1 MLEIIVDPLLP
12 IIIIVAGIIGLAYGI
27 NKLMRSKEDES
38 DLLKYL
44 ALATSIVV
52 GVVNLIAIFEAAIDT
67 TPPDVTVHWLTIL
80 VIFLAGTSM
89 LAEPLKNTP
98 LAAVIAVI
106 AFGALAGLFLLFAA
120 IDGDIYN
127 VDIVGIVEF
136 PLWLIILTIVI
147 IVGLI
152 FLVTLFTEFTIDRIL
167 QLISW
172 APAVIILSV
181 ILLIQGILILIIP
194 DPAGIWYF
202 FTT

>member
-1 MLEIIVDPLLP
+1 MLEFIVDPLLP
-12 IIIIVAGIIGLAYGI
+12 IIIIVAGLIGLGYGI
-27 NKLMRSKEDES
+27 NKLMKSKEHES

-44 ALATSIVV
+44 ALATSIVI
-52 GVVNLIAIFEAAIDT
+52 GIVNLIAIFEAFIDT

-89 LAEPLKNTP
+89 LAEPLQDTP

-106 AFGALAGLFLLFAA
+106 AFGALAGILLAFAA
-120 IDGDIYN
+120 IDGN
-127 VDIVGIVEF
+127 VTNIELLGIVEF
-136 PLWLIILTIVI
+136 PLWIIILLIVA

-172 APAVIILSV
+172 SPAVIIFSAL
-181 ILLIQGILILIIP
+181 LLIQGGLIFILD

-202 FTT
+202 LTT